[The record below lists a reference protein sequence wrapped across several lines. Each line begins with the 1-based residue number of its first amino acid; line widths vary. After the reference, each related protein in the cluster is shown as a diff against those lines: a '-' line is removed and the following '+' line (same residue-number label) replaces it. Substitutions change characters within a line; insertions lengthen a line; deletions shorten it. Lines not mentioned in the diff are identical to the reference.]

1 MEDVREEVM
10 SRVRRVVIDLSIMQK
25 TIMHTQEISLD
36 LRNGI
41 NPQCY
46 GK

>member
-1 MEDVREEVM
+1 MEDVREEVIR
-10 SRVRRVVIDLSIMQK
+10 RVRRVVIDLSIRQK

-41 NPQCY
+41 NQ
-46 GK
+46 

>member
-1 MEDVREEVM
+1 MEDMSVEVM
-10 SRVRRVVIDLSIMQK
+10 RRVTSVVIDLSIEQK

-41 NPQCY
+41 NQQCF